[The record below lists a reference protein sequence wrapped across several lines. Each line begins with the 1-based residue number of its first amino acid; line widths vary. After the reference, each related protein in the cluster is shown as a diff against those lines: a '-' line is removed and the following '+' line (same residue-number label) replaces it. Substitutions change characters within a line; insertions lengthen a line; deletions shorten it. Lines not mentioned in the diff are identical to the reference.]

1 MGEYIEREESNQY
14 ENAKKN
20 SDTKVENIDILGYA
34 VIGLR
39 RKIYRQT
46 GIGESRRKSTNLS
59 PSLRLRFYLCRT
71 LEDRNNQ
78 GEPKLREGIQRS
90 LIASPMTDV
99 TWTVRGGTP
108 RPRLRERRRGEQ
120 F

>member
-1 MGEYIEREESNQY
+1 MGEYIGREESNQY

-46 GIGESRRKSTNLS
+46 GIGESRRKSTNLL

-78 GEPKLREGIQRS
+78 GEPKLREEIQRS
-90 LIASPMTDV
+90 LIASPMTVV
-99 TWTVRGGTP
+99 TWAIRDG
-108 RPRLRERRRGEQ
+108 RLQPKLQE
-120 F
+120 